1 MADKDPFDDILNAFS
16 RRDLLAATSGL
27 AALGVTGTASA
38 IGHRGQ
44 KKASKKFSKGPQA
57 PFDSIRDWIACLEAN
72 GLVMRVPR
80 IDQDRY
86 HATALFFRMTDM
98 YSHYAAPTVI
108 FEELKVDGEWM
119 QGPVYGNVSG
129 HWFCE
134 CLAWGLEPDW
144 NDYHASY
151 WKAMDYL
158 KQMLEANGGQYPQLP
173 PVEMERSK
181 APCKE
186 VVLKGDEIDITKF
199 PFIQT
204 NPADGGR
211 YINTG
216 SHFMVDPEMGPN
228 FGTYRCQ
235 IKGPR
240 EIGVNPEPNQTN
252 WKMLMAAKERG
263 EETAHISIVL
273 GQDPITW
280 MISGTRIALRFG
292 PKPKPIDELAIAGG
306 MRGKPIDVV
315 KSEDS
320 DILVPAHAEM
330 VIEGTVALQEPMKP
344 EGPFGEMFGYLGQ
357 YKEENFWMTI
367 NTITHRKDPWI
378 MNAFTGM
385 QKGSITAPFESLY
398 TQFLRRRIPNLV
410 AYHGPQYSMGVFHM
424 SIDKTAP
431 GQGLEAGKKV
441 VSGFGIAKIVIV
453 LDKDVNVLDQREVMA
468 ALGARWQPKDAYY
481 VVDEGNG
488 LFTDPSQ
495 PEYGRTSKIV
505 IDATRKWPEEGGR
518 ENFPK
523 SNRALLEEGA
533 PDAFAEVNAEYMD
546 LLRGWMS

>member
-1 MADKDPFDDILNAFS
+1 MTEKDPLDDILNSFS
-16 RRDLLAATSGL
+16 RRDVLTATSGL
-27 AALGVTGTASA
+27 AAIGIAGSASA
-38 IGHRGQ
+38 IGHRGPR
-44 KKASKKFSKGPQA
+44 KAGKEFTKGPQA

-72 GLVMRVPR
+72 GLVMHVPR

-86 HATALFFRMTDM
+86 HATALIFRMTDM
-98 YSHYAAPTVI
+98 YSMYASPTVI
-108 FEELKVDGEWM
+108 FEEVKVDGEWKK
-119 QGPVYGNVSG
+119 GPVYGNISG

-151 WKAMDYL
+151 WKAKNYL
-158 KQMLEANGGQYPQLP
+158 TEMVRANGGQYPQLP
-173 PVEMERSK
+173 PVEIERSK
-181 APCKE
+181 APVKE
-186 VVLKGDEIDITKF
+186 VVLKGDEIDITRF
-199 PFIQT
+199 PFLKT

-216 SHFMVDPEMGPN
+216 SHFMTDPEMGPN

-263 EETAHISIVL
+263 EEYAHLSIVL

-306 MRGKPIDVV
+306 MRGKPIDIV

-320 DILVPAHAEM
+320 DLMVPAHAEM
-330 VIEGTVALQEPMKP
+330 VIEGIVPLQEPMKP
-344 EGPFGEMFGYLGQ
+344 EGPFGEMYGYLGE
-357 YKEENFWMTI
+357 YKEENFWMKI

-385 QKGSITAPFESLY
+385 QKGSITAPFEALY
-398 TQFLRRRIPNLV
+398 DEFLRRRIPNLV
-410 AYHGPQYSMGVFHM
+410 AYHGPQYAMGVVHM

-468 ALGARWQPKDAYY
+468 AVGARWQPKDAFH
-481 VVDEGNG
+481 VVDEGSG

-495 PEYGRTSKIV
+495 PKYGRTSKIV

-518 ENFPK
+518 EDFPK